1 LYDPQARTVTY
12 YIELNSVDLQDFTFD
27 DIIFIKDT
35 YYYVQKITDALVG
48 ERSLVKVEL
57 VKLLDVILIQN
68 APPVDPSQPTWNLIN
83 QEFGQ
88 IDTEWDEL

>member
-1 LYDPQARTVTY
+1 M
-12 YIELNSVDLQDFTFD
+12 DLQDFTFD

-48 ERSLVKVEL
+48 QRSLVKVEL

-68 APPVDPSQPTWNLIN
+68 APPVTPGGTPWNQIN
-83 QEFGQ
+83 QEFDDINTDWNQ
-88 IDTEWDEL
+88 L